1 MLLDVSINQ
10 AFNMGGPQLLAF
22 ILLTSILVSY
32 GKKLDMEH
40 DGMRTAEHLEDGT
53 APLTAFVG
61 DMPVITTKDRTG
73 TAVESLMMRYRM
85 VPMIRCRR
93 RCRGRTL
100 CVRHCV
106 RYYSSGKANWQG

>member
-40 DGMRTAEHLEDGT
+40 DAMRTAEDPEDGT
-53 APLTAFVG
+53 APLTTFIG
-61 DMPVITTKDRTG
+61 DMPVITIKDKPTPSTPSG
-73 TAVESLMMRYRM
+73 VMLSLLRRL
-85 VPMIRCRR
+85 CRR
-93 RCRGRTL
+93 RCIGRTSCQRTCL
-100 CVRHCV
+100 RI
-106 RYYSSGKANWQG
+106 YSWQS